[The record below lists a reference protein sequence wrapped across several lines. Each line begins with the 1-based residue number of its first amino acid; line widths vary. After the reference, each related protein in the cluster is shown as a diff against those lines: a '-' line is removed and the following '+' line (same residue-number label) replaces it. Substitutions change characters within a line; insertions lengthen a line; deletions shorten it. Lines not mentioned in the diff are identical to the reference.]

1 MPPLKCDLLFSNDP
15 GRKMVATGLTCFLIA
30 SLIYYVMSACHS
42 PTAGNITAQVT
53 NLSPATSCFTNVNVT
68 CETNL
73 SLNLI
78 YGFEWQK
85 DQNNIDSNKQN
96 ILVQKIKKN
105 VTLTCT
111 VLSSCGNVT
120 SSSYNITSCPE
131 DNITT
136 VLLICGA
143 GAIIVIFMFA
153 ITMKIM
159 LKRGEAQRQARRQQ
173 RQVMQSNDSTATVT
187 SYW

>member
-1 MPPLKCDLLFSNDP
+1 
-15 GRKMVATGLTCFLIA
+15 MVATGLTCFLIA